1 MASILVI
8 SLCTEPPV
16 GSGFLLWL
24 CVRAT
29 RGGEGPVG
37 GKKGF
42 WLGVVKHGGK
52 KRKRKR
58 KGEGEGFRL
67 LRLLAVL
74 FTEFFGRSNSCRL
87 KRLKRERERERE
99 IFSWRRGVRDECC
112 LQGFV
117 D

>member
-67 LRLLAVL
+67 CCDSSRFFLRSSLD
-74 FTEFFGRSNSCRL
+74 
-87 KRLKRERERERE
+87 
-99 IFSWRRGVRDECC
+99 GVT
-112 LQGFV
+112 LV
-117 D
+117 A